1 MRIDRRRKNLV
12 YTLSV
17 KPRIISK
24 ARIIER
30 NIENKED
37 ERINIIRNE
46 KES

>member
-30 NIENKED
+30 NIENKEN

-46 KES
+46 KEN